1 MKQKLLKLI
10 CMSMASVILLLGVSV
25 PCSAEPSTEINYD
38 ELTIGTDGDGVKYA
52 TVSLTDSGLM
62 LAPSFD
68 VNGNIASLE
77 HTPATFAERAQTFA
91 DMGVSRLYVV
101 VNHGGIPAASSAA
114 NQWNDPGDSKY
125 KIVETLILSGD
136 PNFELLYACHKVGLE
151 VIAVYKPYE
160 GGGVSKGEDADM
172 SNSLYYEQTVGGNW
186 TGYDAF
192 ISAHPDLRLKRLSNA
207 AEDAI
212 VNDTVTKIDAAFI
225 LDAYTYTGWTGREI
239 KLSAIADANIN
250 TTPIKLYVSKNNV
263 DYTEYAGN
271 YNVKFTV
278 EKRQYLDENGWAITD
293 GKTRCL
299 VATIDGIEIGSEYRY
314 FALAMEDVTGRT
326 IISQS
331 MINLY
336 NAKGEKLPTTVGSYV
351 RYISGKTTRPEGYVW
366 GAENTML
373 GTNADALNYFQ
384 SWGFE
389 FDFQGTGVNND
400 TALIKS
406 YVYGIA
412 RGNFEYAKGTL
423 CELYPEVQEYW
434 LSEVESLLMMG
445 YDGIEIR
452 LQSHSNMI
460 SDYAY
465 YGFNE
470 PIVKAYQEKYG
481 EDISTLT
488 EVSREVAYRIACI
501 RGEAF
506 MEFMKGAAKLTDE
519 AGKTFGFHMRSG
531 MIDTSMDVIM
541 NSALHECFSWPM
553 PKIVFDWKE
562 AIDLCDM
569 ITIKQNFNNN
579 YQASKVEALT
589 SYAKSKDAEVW
600 VTAYTQQV
608 SVMDGDYKI
617 GECNS
622 DFFNTVAEDPNVDGI
637 QLYEWDPSGKHFTY
651 AFEKIKAEQNYGPK
665 E

>member
-1 MKQKLLKLI
+1 MKQKLLKFI
-10 CMSMASVILLLGVSV
+10 CMSMAMIILLLGVSV
-25 PCSAEPSTEINYD
+25 PCSAESSTNINYD

-114 NQWNDPGDSKY
+114 NQWNDPGDTRY
-125 KIVETLILSGD
+125 KIVESLILSGD

-160 GGGVSKGEDADM
+160 GGGTSKGEDADM

-207 AEDAI
+207 AADAI
-212 VNDTVTKIDAAFI
+212 ENDTVTKIDAAFI
-225 LDAYTYTGWTGREI
+225 LDAYTYKGWTGREI
-239 KLSAIADANIN
+239 NLSAIADSNIN

-263 DYTEYAGN
+263 DYTEYAGD

-278 EKRQYLDENGWAITD
+278 EQRQYLDENGWALTN

-351 RYISGKTTRPEGYVW
+351 RYVSGKTTRPDGYIW

-373 GTNADALNYFQ
+373 GTNPEALNYFQ
-384 SWGFE
+384 AWGFE

-406 YVYGIA
+406 HVYGIA

-423 CELYPEVQEYW
+423 CELYPEVQAYW
-434 LSEVESLLMMG
+434 LSEVESLLTMG

-452 LQSHSNMI
+452 LQSHSYMI

-470 PIVKAYQEKYG
+470 PIIKAYQEKYG
-481 EDISTLT
+481 EDISSLT
-488 EVSREVAYRIACI
+488 EVSKEVAYRIACI

-506 MEFMKGAAKLTDE
+506 MEFMNGAAALTE
-519 AGKTFGFHMRSG
+519 TAGKTFGFQMRSG

-541 NSALHECFSWPM
+541 NPALHECFSWPM
-553 PKIVFDWKE
+553 PKIVFDWKK

-579 YQASKVEALT
+579 YQASKVEPLT

-608 SVMDGDYKI
+608 SIMDGDYKI

-622 DFFNTVAEDPNVDGI
+622 DFFNTVAMDSNVDGI
-637 QLYEWDPSGKHFTY
+637 QLYEWDPTGKHFVY
-651 AFEKIKAEQNYGPK
+651 AFDKIKAEQNYGPK